1 VEQARVAKKGKAPKN
16 RFGPATVARP
26 ALIGA
31 GALLVVQTVMK
42 VFLHA

>member
-1 VEQARVAKKGKAPKN
+1 MPWVVAKKAKRAKVL
-16 RFGPATVARP
+16 GPATVVKP

-31 GALLVVQTVMK
+31 TVLLVVQTVMK